1 MKRQISI
8 TILLTMLMSLV
19 GTKAFAHDV
28 AAINDDGVTIYY
40 YLEWNKNKQKYELS
54 VTSYDK
60 SESDVNKYAGNVV
73 IPESA
78 VYKGISYPVTSI
90 GSMAFNNCS
99 DLTSVTIPNT
109 VTSIDVS
116 AFSYC
121 SGLTSISIPSSVT
134 SIRYWAFD
142 NCRGLTSVCFP
153 LLHQLDL
160 CHHPQQCDIHWQLC
174 FLFLHQPDLYQC

>member
-8 TILLTMLMSLV
+8 TILLTLLMSMV

-54 VTSYDK
+54 VTFYDNP
-60 SESDVNKYAGNVV
+60 ESDINKYAGNVV

-109 VTSIDVS
+109 VTSIDDS
-116 AFSYC
+116 AFRYC
-121 SGLTSISIPSSVT
+121 TSLTSVTIPSSVT
-134 SIRYWAFD
+134 SI
-142 NCRGLTSVCFP
+142 G
-153 LLHQLDL
+153 
-160 CHHPQQCDIHWQLC
+160 
-174 FLFLHQPDLYQC
+174 